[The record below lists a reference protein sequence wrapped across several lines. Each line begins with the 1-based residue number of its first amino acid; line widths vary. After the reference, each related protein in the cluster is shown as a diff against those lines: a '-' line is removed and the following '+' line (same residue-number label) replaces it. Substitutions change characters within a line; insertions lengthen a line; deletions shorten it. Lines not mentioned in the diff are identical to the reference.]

1 MHAKNKNKIQDH
13 HRNMKLAMAAAAMAA
28 GLAAE
33 ADALSIGVKFRY
45 IYNYNGTIYSGAT
58 IDTGT
63 SDIIDGVPAANW
75 NNMGFID
82 AAGASGTS
90 PIAYTGDPLTSPG
103 ATGVTLDYSAVNSW
117 FLYGGIPAQT
127 DPVFPYYGYLDDS
140 GSGYKVTIHGLSS
153 ILAPGQ
159 GYRIRAMQSAS
170 GGAPGLCPVNV
181 YQGADT
187 TGTQLAK
194 LINPAVGNGDYVY
207 GDTYSSNILTE
218 DTITIKGDPRNG
230 AIRSTLAGLVIET
243 FPLPTAS
250 GITWT
255 GSTNQTW
262 DIATT
267 QNWKLQ
273 SDSSATVYHDGDIP
287 TFDDTGSG
295 GTITIASAVS
305 PKSLTF
311 TNNSKS
317 YTLAGQSLQAEE
329 GLTKSGSG
337 NLTLLNQN
345 VLGGAVSVTQGVLAV
360 GNGTAGT
367 LAAASIT
374 LATGTRLD
382 FNPPASGSLSAPI
395 TNDSQVKVL
404 GSGAATLTGAINGAG
419 SVEISRTG
427 VVTLS
432 GAGHGGAFTVK
443 SGATLA
449 AMGGGWTTSFFAN
462 TTRTLHV
469 ESGGT
474 LTTTTHSLGGLGGAL
489 YQPAITLDAGA
500 TWSLQH
506 EQYLDAGNLLLNGG
520 TVSVMAN
527 DLRVQGGTLA
537 VGASSG
543 GSLITGSAMTAYG
556 DLSFNVADG
565 AAAADLTV
573 ETPITEAGG
582 ARAFTKSGSGV
593 MKLKATSSF
602 TGPLNVNMGTLALDG
617 TAAVNNTPAIQVASG
632 ATLDVSSLTSVFT
645 LAPTQTLSGAG
656 TVNGNTA
663 VDGGLAPGSGS
674 SGQLNVAGA
683 LTLDPNATYAWDLAD
698 WTGAAGA
705 GSDAVAATSLNL
717 TATSSN
723 PVTITIGV
731 PGSPTNFA
739 DASRGFVLVSTTGGI
754 TGFDPSAFIINA
766 TQFTAGTGTW
776 AVQVSGNNL
785 VLAYTAA
792 GSSPYDTWIAGYPG
806 LSDTSPGG
814 DPDHDGLSNLVEF
827 LYGTNPGS
835 GADTV
840 KPEVIYDASH
850 NMTFAFPQTLEAS
863 AMNSRAE
870 YSTNLTSWT
879 TAVNGEGGV
888 SIFTIP
894 SYFPNGANAVVVSL
908 PSALASGGKFFVR
921 LKVTGP

>member
-1 MHAKNKNKIQDH
+1 
-13 HRNMKLAMAAAAMAA
+13 MKLAMAAAAIAA

-33 ADALSIGVKFRY
+33 ADALSIGVNFRY
-45 IYNYNGTIYSGAT
+45 VYVYNGTTYTGPT

-75 NNMGFID
+75 NNMGVID
-82 AAGASGTS
+82 GAGVS
-90 PIAYTGDPLTSPG
+90 PVAYTGAALTSPG

-127 DPVFPYYGYLDDS
+127 DPTFPYFGYLDDS
-140 GSGYKVTIHGLSS
+140 GTGYKVTIHGLSS
-153 ILAPGQ
+153 ILAPGE

-170 GGAPGLCPVNV
+170 GGAPGLAPVNV
-181 YQGADT
+181 YEGADT

-194 LINPAVGNGDYVY
+194 LTNPAVGNGDYVY
-207 GDTYSSNILTE
+207 GDTISSSVLTA

-230 AIRSTLAGLVIET
+230 PIRSTLAGLVIET
-243 FPLPTAS
+243 FPLPTATA
-250 GITWT
+250 ITWT

-295 GTITIASAVS
+295 GTISISAAVS

-317 YTLAGQSLQAEE
+317 YTLTGQSLQADQ
-329 GLTKSGSG
+329 GLTKSGTG
-337 NLTLLNQN
+337 NVTLLNQT
-345 VLGGAVSVTQGVLAV
+345 VLGGAVSVSQGVLAV
-360 GNGTAGT
+360 GNGTTGT
-367 LAAASIT
+367 LAASSIT
-374 LATGTRLD
+374 LAAGTRLD
-382 FNPPASGSLSAPI
+382 FNPPASGSLAAPI

-419 SVEISRTG
+419 TVEISRAGT
-427 VVTLS
+427 VTMT
-432 GAGHGGAFTVK
+432 GAGHGSAFTVK
-443 SGATLA
+443 NGATLA
-449 AMGGGWTTSFFAN
+449 AMGGGWATSFFAN
-462 TTRTLHV
+462 TTRTIHV

-474 LTTTTHSLGGLGGAL
+474 LKTDTHSLGGLGGAL
-489 YQPAITLDAGA
+489 YQPVITLDAGA
-500 TWSLQH
+500 TWTLQH
-506 EQYLDAGNLLLNGG
+506 EQYFDGGNLLLNGG
-520 TVSVMAN
+520 TVSVAAN
-527 DLRVQGGTLA
+527 DFRLLGGTLA

-543 GSLITGSAMTAYG
+543 GSLITGNSMTVFGNATF
-556 DLSFNVADG
+556 DVTDG
-565 AAAADLTV
+565 AAAADLTI
-573 ETPITEAGG
+573 ELPMTESGG
-582 ARAFTKSGSGV
+582 ARTLTKTGAGT
-593 MKLKATSSF
+593 MKLKATSGL
-602 TGPLNVNMGTLALDG
+602 TGALSVNTGTLALDG
-617 TAAVNNTPAIQVASG
+617 SAAVSAAASVTVASG
-632 ATLDVSSLTSVFT
+632 ATLDVSTLTSVFT
-645 LAPTQTLSGAG
+645 LTPAQTLSGTG
-656 TVNGNTA
+656 TVNGNMV
-663 VDGGLAPGSGS
+663 VDGGLTPGGGS
-674 SGQLNVAGA
+674 TGQLNVTGI
-683 LTLDPNATYAWDLAD
+683 LTLDPSSTYSWNLAD
-698 WTGAAGA
+698 WTGAAGT

-717 TATSSN
+717 TATPSN
-723 PVTITIGV
+723 PVTITIGT
-731 PGSPTNFA
+731 PGTPANFA

-754 TGFDPSAFIINA
+754 TGFDPSAFIINS

-814 DPDHDGLSNLVEF
+814 DPDRDGLSNLVEF

-835 GADTV
+835 SV
-840 KPEVIYDASH
+840 NSVSPEVVYDSSH

-863 AMNSRAE
+863 AMNSRVE
-870 YSTNLTSWT
+870 YSTNLSSWT
-879 TAVNGEGGV
+879 TAVNGEAGI

-894 SYFPNGANAVVVSL
+894 NYFPNGANAVVVSL
-908 PSALASGGKFFVR
+908 PSSLANGGKFFVR